1 MKNKQKSMM
10 TMVLLAGVLITILVY
25 MYVYSE
31 FNKKTENL
39 KNTNATLQT
48 RVDELKE
55 YYDAM
60 EEHQEDIKKMTAEIE
75 KKLGVFPA
83 YVREEDAVAL
93 ALQPLKKQIL
103 IDFTS
108 IAMGNNEV
116 IGTIDAEVVQAAKLE
131 KYQDKI
137 EIYEKLV
144 TYSSVTTYSD
154 IKDVIKIYNAYGDGM
169 NIDTISFFKV
179 ADTNVLEGTIDCK
192 FYFATG
198 TGASYKAPT
207 FSTYPVGST
216 DLFKVVGSE
225 EEIDYSVFGLGEDEI
240 PVVE

>member
-10 TMVLLAGVLITILVY
+10 TMVLLAGVLVTILVY
-25 MYVYSE
+25 MYVYTE
-31 FNKKTENL
+31 YNKKTENL
-39 KNTNATLQT
+39 RNSNATLQT

-55 YYDAM
+55 YYDFM
-60 EEHQEDIKKMTAEIE
+60 GEHEEDIKQMKAEIE

-103 IDFTS
+103 IDFKS
-108 IAMGNNEV
+108 IAMGNNV
-116 IGTIDAEVVQAAKLE
+116 TIGTIDAEVVQAAKLE

-144 TYSSVTTYSD
+144 SYNSVTTYSD
-154 IKDVIKIYNAYGDGM
+154 LKDVVKIFNDYGDGM
-169 NIDTISFFKV
+169 NIDTISFVKMN
-179 ADTNVLEGTIDCK
+179 DTNVLEGTIDCK

-207 FSTYPVGST
+207 FSTYPVGSN
-216 DLFKVVGSE
+216 DLFKIVGAE
-225 EEIDYSVFGLGEDEI
+225 EEVDYSVFGLDEDEI
-240 PVVE
+240 PTVE